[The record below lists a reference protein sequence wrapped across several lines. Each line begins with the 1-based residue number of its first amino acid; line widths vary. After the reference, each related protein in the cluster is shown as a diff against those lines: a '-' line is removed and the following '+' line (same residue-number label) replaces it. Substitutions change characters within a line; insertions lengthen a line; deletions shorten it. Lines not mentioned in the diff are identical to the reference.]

1 MYDHFIKDP
10 NRYNNSKNS
19 LKRPFSICIVDE
31 ASQCVEP
38 EALLPLKLGF
48 TKMIMV
54 GDPEQLPATVTSL
67 TAKNNRFDTSMFT
80 RLFRFFEDTTTA
92 VLHTGGKSSGNSG
105 NNNKYNSPVQRLV
118 YQYRMHSEIIK
129 WPNSYFY
136 GNLLCNGSI
145 SRTST
150 LKPYVVSN
158 FEYFLMT
165 IILIKPFLIPPGKNM
180 KNNLPRPSRFK
191 MCQNYMLYLQL
202 FNLNETKECQTNN
215 DNSLWNDEEAKFVAS
230 LAQAICSK
238 LAVEN
243 YNSSNSSSNS
253 YTQPPKTCGIITF
266 YQKQRS
272 TICLELQKLGV
283 KVEDDSPYNRRNR
296 KYDDS
301 DKSGQVVSV
310 KTVDGFQVRRLLD
323 TSMLFHINNVLL

>member
-165 IILIKPFLIPPGKNM
+165 IILIKPFLIPPGK
-180 KNNLPRPSRFK
+180 
-191 MCQNYMLYLQL
+191 
-202 FNLNETKECQTNN
+202 
-215 DNSLWNDEEAKFVAS
+215 
-230 LAQAICSK
+230 I
-238 LAVEN
+238 
-243 YNSSNSSSNS
+243 
-253 YTQPPKTCGIITF
+253 
-266 YQKQRS
+266 
-272 TICLELQKLGV
+272 
-283 KVEDDSPYNRRNR
+283 
-296 KYDDS
+296 
-301 DKSGQVVSV
+301 
-310 KTVDGFQVRRLLD
+310 
-323 TSMLFHINNVLL
+323 